1 MDFQARGYKI
11 CSVLIFKP
19 KFHTFSFVSVPVF
32 PGTGT
37 SLVSL
42 DVPGTP
48 EPPGFPGP
56 PGFPEPPGTPR
67 PSLAVFSAVGLTISF
82 IFKALSGFLTGAV
95 TGAVMGA
102 VPPPLGMVSSG
113 PGGGIW

>member
-1 MDFQARGYKI
+1 MEFQAQGYKI
-11 CSVLIFKP
+11 CSILILKP
-19 KFHTFSFVSVPVF
+19 KFHTFSFVSVPVC
-32 PGTGT
+32 PGITGA

-48 EPPGFPGP
+48 EP

-95 TGAVMGA
+95 MGA
-102 VPPPLGMVSSG
+102 VTGAEAPPLGMVSRG

>member
-1 MDFQARGYKI
+1 MEFQAQGYKI
-11 CSVLIFKP
+11 SNII

-32 PGTGT
+32 PGTGA

-48 EPPGFPGP
+48 EP

-82 IFKALSGFLTGAV
+82 IFKALSGFLMGAVTGAV
-95 TGAVMGA
+95 TGAEA
-102 VPPPLGMVSSG
+102 PPLGMVSRG